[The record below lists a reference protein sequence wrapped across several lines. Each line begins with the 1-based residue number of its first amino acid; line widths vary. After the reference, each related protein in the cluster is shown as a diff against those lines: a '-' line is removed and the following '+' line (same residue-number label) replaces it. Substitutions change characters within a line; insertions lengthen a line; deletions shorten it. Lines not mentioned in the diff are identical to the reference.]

1 MAKKKKQAPDGPIR
15 ARDTEVNYYTVC
27 GLMFLLGMIVFF
39 FMIYLC
45 FRARRPGSTQM
56 LILLD
61 CVEAVLLIYLL
72 LSWRQLKR
80 ILGRRLGYSRAA
92 VDRHP
97 DGSARLEFPVGST
110 RYCLDVPKEQK
121 IEGAGMVNVWYD
133 PVDPRNCFFGQNKPE
148 KASPFGIA
156 NFGLLLTLTG
166 ILNLVFFL
174 FLR

>member
-1 MAKKKKQAPDGPIR
+1 MAKKKKQAPDGPVR

-121 IEGAGMVNVWYD
+121 IEGAGMSMSGMT
-133 PVDPRNCFFGQNKPE
+133 PSIPATASSARTSPRRPRPS
-148 KASPFGIA
+148 ASP
-156 NFGLLLTLTG
+156 TLACC
-166 ILNLVFFL
+166 
-174 FLR
+174 